1 MMTRAMDIFAAKPED
16 IGTVRALFVEYAASL
31 PFDLDFQHFDDE
43 LRNLPGEYAP
53 PGGTILLAT
62 DGDAVLGCIA
72 LRRIDATTCEMKRL
86 YLRPAARGRGAGRAL
101 SEALIE
107 KARQLGYA
115 AMRLDTV
122 PSMESAI
129 ALYRSLGFREI
140 APYRVNPI
148 AGALFLELKL

>member
-1 MMTRAMDIFAAKPED
+1 MDIREASASEVPL
-16 IGTVRALFVEYAASL
+16 VRDLFREYAGSL

-53 PGGTILLAT
+53 PGGTILLASE
-62 DGDAVLGCIA
+62 GDTILGCVA
-72 LRRIDATTCEMKRL
+72 LRRIDETTCEMKRL
-86 YLRPAARGRGAGRAL
+86 YLRPAARGKGAGRAL
-101 SEALIE
+101 SVAVIA
-107 KARQLGYA
+107 KARTLGYT

-122 PSMESAI
+122 PSMQAAI

-148 AGALFLELKL
+148 EGALFFELQL